1 MTITASN
8 HNMRTQS
15 KDQRDKTNNRLLA
28 IVAVVAMSMVG
39 LAYASV
45 PLYKLFC
52 QVTGFGGTTQ
62 IATQAPEQALLTVE
76 PLAVR
81 LDANVNP
88 QLNWS
93 FVPVEQEVS
102 LKPGEEVTAIYRAT
116 NIGAMPSTG
125 TATFNVTPQKAGP
138 YFMKIECF
146 CFTEQTLQPGES
158 VDMPVRFFLDSE
170 IVSDINT
177 SDIDEIVL
185 SYTFFKAMDN
195 AS

>member
-8 HNMRTQS
+8 HNLHNQG
-15 KDQRDKTNNRLLA
+15 KDQRNKTNNRLLA
-28 IVAVVAMSMVG
+28 VVAVVAMSMVG

-62 IATQAPEQALLTVE
+62 IATQAPEQALLTAE

-102 LKPGEEVTAIYRAT
+102 LKPGEEITAVYRAT

-146 CFTEQTLQPGES
+146 CFTEQTLKPGES

-185 SYTFFKAMDN
+185 SYTFFKAMD
-195 AS
+195 STS

>member
-62 IATQAPEQALLTVE
+62 IATQAPEQALLAVE

>member
-8 HNMRTQS
+8 HNKHNQS

-28 IVAVVAMSMVG
+28 GVAVVAMSMVG

-62 IATQAPEQALLTVE
+62 IATQAPEQALLTAE

-102 LKPGEEVTAIYRAT
+102 LKPGEEITAIYRAT

-146 CFTEQTLQPGES
+146 CFMEQTLQPGES

-177 SDIDEIVL
+177 LDIDEIVL

-195 AS
+195 TS